1 MCIRDRFKEEMTLL
15 AGAGLNAYRFSV
27 EWARIQPEPGLVSRA
42 QLDHYRRMIDAARDL
57 GLVPVVTLHHFTNP
71 RWFADR
77 GAWRAPDAAALFAN
91 YVDMV
96 MPILDGVELVC
107 TINEPNMAAILASEN
122 AIESLQAGMLPAG
135 DQQVSHTLVDAH
147 VAARSILRSAGKRV
161 GWSVGGQA
169 FQAEPGAEEIA
180 KAYAYWREDFFLDAA
195 RDDDWLGVQ
204 AYTRTMI

>member
-1 MCIRDRFKEEMTLL
+1 
-15 AGAGLNAYRFSV
+15 
-27 EWARIQPEPGLVSRA
+27 
-42 QLDHYRRMIDAARDL
+42 MIDAARDL

-135 DQQVSHTLVDAH
+135 DQQV
-147 VAARSILRSAGKRV
+147 
-161 GWSVGGQA
+161 
-169 FQAEPGAEEIA
+169 
-180 KAYAYWREDFFLDAA
+180 
-195 RDDDWLGVQ
+195 
-204 AYTRTMI
+204 